1 MATNEANHGLSFNE
15 MKALGAEWTRERP
28 AILTIYPHGIRAV
41 SLHSGR
47 WSDEKA
53 LRCGVPRRTRPL
65 LVHDVATGRTELVY
79 LKSTKT
85 YGDEWLTAYPEP
97 DYSREQREKSAA
109 RAQARREERQRTR
122 RDERLRAD
130 AAKRAAAYGAAAH
143 EAN

>member
-1 MATNEANHGLSFNE
+1 MATTTNQSLTPNE

-28 AILTIYPHGIRAV
+28 AILTVYPHGIRTV

-47 WSDEKA
+47 WGDEKA
-53 LRCGVPRRTRPL
+53 LRCGIPRRTRPL
-65 LVHDVATGRTELVY
+65 LVHDVATGRTELFYFKV
-79 LKSTKT
+79 TKT
-85 YGDEWLTAYPEP
+85 YGEEWERAYPEP

-143 EAN
+143 GAN